1 MIKFKFGNPSQSGQK
16 KQKGRKI
23 KESTSKVYRYIYMYV
38 SDTELEWTEKPF
50 LLFLMN
56 YSNTKLDVAI
66 QVLR

>member
-1 MIKFKFGNPSQSGQK
+1 
-16 KQKGRKI
+16 
-23 KESTSKVYRYIYMYV
+23 MYV

>member
-1 MIKFKFGNPSQSGQK
+1 MVRRNK
-16 KQKGRKI
+16 KEEK
-23 KESTSKVYRYIYMYV
+23 SKSPHLRYIDIYMYV